1 MDFKYILKVFII
13 LFLILSL
20 IVFINSIGL
29 NLNDEYNP
37 KKLLQVVTVEAML
50 PMVEALEN
58 QNTDIPMNASEAF
71 CEVHK
76 GSSGLLNESCGKLT
90 RGNCNDTSCCVWT
103 SNQKCA
109 AGGVDG
115 PTFNTDTNG
124 ATEQLDY
131 YYFQGK
137 CFGNGCPKVSEL

>member
-1 MDFKYILKVFII
+1 MNLKYILKVFII
-13 LFLILSL
+13 VFLILSL
-20 IVFINSIGL
+20 IAFVNTLGL
-29 NLNDEYNP
+29 NLNEEP
-37 KKLLQVVTVEAML
+37 VQKKLLQVVTIEGL
-50 PMVEALEN
+50 GNLS
-58 QNTDIPMNASEAF
+58 TSIPMSKSKAF

-76 GSSGLLNESCGKLT
+76 GSSGTLDELCGRLT

-109 AGGVDG
+109 AGGIDG

-124 ATEQLDY
+124 ATKQLDY

-137 CFGNGCPKVSEL
+137 CHGTNCPKAS

>member
-37 KKLLQVVTVEAML
+37 KKLLQVVTIEGLEGLEL
-50 PMVEALEN
+50 P
-58 QNTDIPMNASEAF
+58 NTDIPMNASQAF

-76 GSSGLLNESCGKLT
+76 GSGVKLDESCGKLT

-124 ATEQLDY
+124 LTEQLDY

-137 CFGNGCPKVSEL
+137 CYGNGCPKVAEL

>member
-1 MDFKYILKVFII
+1 MDLKYILKVFII
-13 LFLILSL
+13 VFLIFSL
-20 IVFINSIGL
+20 IAFINTLGL
-29 NLNDEYNP
+29 NLNEEP
-37 KKLLQVVTVEAML
+37 TQKKLLQVVTI
-50 PMVEALEN
+50 EALELP
-58 QNTDIPMNASEAF
+58 NTSIPMSKSQAF
-71 CEVHK
+71 CDVHK
-76 GSSGLLNESCGKLT
+76 GSSGSLDESCGRLT

-124 ATEQLDY
+124 KTKQLDY

-137 CFGNGCPKVSEL
+137 CYGSGCPKDI

>member
-1 MDFKYILKVFII
+1 MDLKYILKVFII
-13 LFLILSL
+13 VFLILSL
-20 IVFINSIGL
+20 IAFINTLGL
-29 NLNDEYNP
+29 NLNEEP
-37 KKLLQVVTVEAML
+37 SQKKLLQVVTI
-50 PMVEALEN
+50 EALELP
-58 QNTDIPMNASEAF
+58 NTSIPMSKSQAF
-71 CEVHK
+71 CDVHK
-76 GSSGLLNESCGKLT
+76 GSSGSLDESCGRLT

-124 ATEQLDY
+124 KSKQLDY

-137 CFGNGCPKVSEL
+137 CYGSGCPKDA

>member
-1 MDFKYILKVFII
+1 MDLKYILKVFIVV
-13 LFLILSL
+13 FLIFSL
-20 IVFINSIGL
+20 IIFVNSFGL
-29 NLNDEYNP
+29 NLNDKSKP
-37 KKLLQVVTVEAML
+37 KKLLQVVTIEAMPSTIEGFVNL
-50 PMVEALEN
+50 STSIL
-58 QNTDIPMNASEAF
+58 MNASQAF

-76 GSSGLLNESCGKLT
+76 GSSGSLDESCDRLT

-109 AGGVDG
+109 AGGIDG

-124 ATEQLDY
+124 KTKQLDY

-137 CFGNGCPKVSEL
+137 CYGAICPTVA